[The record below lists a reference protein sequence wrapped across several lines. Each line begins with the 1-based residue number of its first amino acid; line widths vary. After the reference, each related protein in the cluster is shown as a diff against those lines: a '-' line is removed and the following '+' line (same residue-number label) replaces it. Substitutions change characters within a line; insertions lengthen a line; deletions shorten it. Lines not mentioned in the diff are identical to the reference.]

1 MPVEV
6 QALRRLHAA
15 WLAKVRGMT
24 EINQVSRV
32 LPNAPGEVFEVDR
45 ADTGG
50 TEDTVKV
57 DCGPVV
63 INLCE
68 RAGGQ
73 PDLYVGVEG
82 WIRMEASD
90 DAQAPLQTVGFGTRV
105 GYFRRRSARV
115 EHVYGVHY
123 DMDAGSDGHPVFHGQ
138 VGPMER
144 FIATLR
150 SRCHLD
156 AEVDNVVGRLLRNV
170 RTPTA
175 QMDFMSV
182 LTQLCADHL
191 VGSSEGNGAAEVKA
205 SFEDVRSACD
215 FLLGAGH
222 MLPRLNAGRAPR
234 CYRSSH
240 WYG

>member
-1 MPVEV
+1 MAVEV

-32 LPNAPGEVFEVDR
+32 LPSAPGEVFEVDR
-45 ADTGG
+45 ADTEG
-50 TEDTVKV
+50 TTDTVKV

-63 INLCE
+63 FNLCE
-68 RAGGQ
+68 RAGGR
-73 PDLYVGVEG
+73 PDLYVGVQG
-82 WIRMEASD
+82 WIRMEARD
-90 DAQAPLQTVGFGTRV
+90 DAQTPLQTVGFGTRV

-115 EHVYGVHY
+115 EHVFGVHY
-123 DMDAGSDGHPVFHGQ
+123 DMDKESDGHPVFHGQ
-138 VGPMER
+138 AGTMDR
-144 FIATLR
+144 FIATLKAR
-150 SRCHLD
+150 FHIE
-156 AEVDNVVGRLLRNV
+156 AEVDNVVAKLLRNV
-170 RTPTA
+170 RMPTA

-191 VGSSEGNGAAEVKA
+191 MGSKDEREAEMMSA
-205 SFEDVRSACD
+205 FESVRSACD

-222 MLPRLNAGRAPR
+222 MLPQLNAGRATR